1 MQWRAVP
8 VFLAIPAFTH
18 TSAALGDMKWRRSR
32 DLSPVEQFMCPLY
45 GASTQSNVDK
55 ARLQLPVFS
64 KAKKGLEMLP
74 PLRDALALHN
84 YQAMIWL
91 QADHEHIQVPSAGT
105 SAWIKEQD
113 CLIPVWT
120 RLPPISDACLQ
131 LVICACKS
139 NARQLDAVA
148 SRKI

>member
-1 MQWRAVP
+1 MKTEQVILSWLWQFTVQYAVESSSC
-8 VFLAIPAFTH
+8 FLAIPAFTH

-45 GASTQSNVDK
+45 AASTQSNVDK

-84 YQAMIWL
+84 YQAMISL
-91 QADHEHIQVPSAGT
+91 QADHEHIQVPSPAGT
-105 SAWIKEQD
+105 SA
-113 CLIPVWT
+113 
-120 RLPPISDACLQ
+120 
-131 LVICACKS
+131 
-139 NARQLDAVA
+139 
-148 SRKI
+148 